1 MARKKP
7 IPRSARKAINRGTL
21 RARGED
27 QVKNIS
33 VGLMDID
40 AAIMFYFNNVIK
52 PTVMENDE
60 TIKVPLMYSNP
71 ERWNSIQKNGYLI
84 DNKKQLIIPLIVF
97 KRNSISKD
105 ENLSVDKID
114 PLNPK
119 LFYTF
124 QSKYSKENR
133 YDNFSVQQ
141 GLNKTKELYT
151 VGVPDY
157 VNLEYEFI
165 VWTSYTEQMNRIIEK
180 IIWSEGSYWGEDGK
194 FKFRTS
200 IDNYTDASEF
210 TVNSERLIRTNFSV
224 TLKGYLIPEEF
235 NNVVTTQ
242 KALTPKRILIGDDVS
257 VNLTD
262 LVGDSKTKDVR
273 ISVSK
278 EAGSGAQLENPFTIQ
293 SGTGVSIDGA
303 GQFDGQSTK
312 TFTFSIGQDV
322 GTASTVQ
329 FANVTA
335 SSALHIGETSFEIKQ
350 RDDGK
355 AEVSTDWVVKG
366 DIIAENFVVTSS
378 VTSMSVAMA
387 SGSTSFGDSIDD
399 KHRFTGSIDVNGNVI
414 VNGAALITSTT
425 ITTPDQYLRKQFV
438 KKAASISIPSTAS
451 FTALTASAPV
461 GMTATNEQDFVFF
474 INGQYMEHD
483 ALTIKQTGSS
493 LLLLVDTDSIGYSL
507 EADDEIIAQGKFNS

>member
-7 IPRSARKAINRGTL
+7 IPRSARKKINRGYD
-21 RARGED
+21 RSRKD
-27 QVKNIS
+27 DNVKNIS

-52 PTVMENDE
+52 PTVVENDE

-71 ERWNSIQKNGYLI
+71 ERWNSIQKNGYLV
-84 DNKKQLIIPLIVF
+84 DNKKQLLIPLIVF

-105 ENLSVDKID
+105 ETMSVDKID

-119 LFYTF
+119 LFRTF
-124 QSKYSKENR
+124 QSKYSKKNR

-165 VWTSYTEQMNRIIEK
+165 VWTSYTEQMNSIIEK

-210 TVNSERLIRTNFSV
+210 TVNSERLIRTTFLV

-262 LVGDSKTKDVR
+262 LVGDSQTKDVK

-278 EAGSGAQLENPFTIQ
+278 DGGGGSSGLENPFSIL
-293 SGTGVSIDGA
+293 SGTGVSVGGA
-303 GQFDGQSTK
+303 GQFDGRSSK
-312 TFTFSIGQDV
+312 TFTFSIGQEV
-322 GTASTVQ
+322 ATTS
-329 FANVTA
+329 NVIF
-335 SSALHIGETSFEIKQ
+335 SSMQIGQNSFVISE
-350 RDDGK
+350 RPDGK
-355 AEVSTDWVVKG
+355 AQVDKDWVVLG
-366 DIIAENFVVTSS
+366 DIIAENYIVSSS
-378 VTSMSVAMA
+378 VTHMTQSFS
-387 SGSTSFGDSIDD
+387 SGSTIFGDSIDD
-399 KHRFTGSIDVNGNVI
+399 THRVTGSMSVTGNLT
-414 VNGAALITSTT
+414 VNGAATITATT
-425 ITTPDQYLRKQFV
+425 ITTPDQYMRKQFV

-451 FTALTASAPV
+451 FTAVTASAPI

-483 ALTIKQTGSS
+483 ALTVEQAGSNF
-493 LLLLVDTDSIGYSL
+493 LLLVDTDSIGYSL